1 MQNCVDKIDE
11 DLRNSKV
18 DLNERLSSQMSGLD
32 TLTRDLNIMLLNRR
46 DSSPTRETQTMA
58 EASPENAEEDIDDLL

>member
-46 DSSPTRETQTMA
+46 DSPTR
-58 EASPENAEEDIDDLL
+58 